1 LADAEPPEE
10 ARHAALDTP
19 PMLTLAPGR
28 ASVILEYSAKRQP
41 MTKLL
46 ELALDR
52 LSRQSAA
59 EQDRIARMILEDL
72 EAEAQ
77 WQDRF
82 RRSQDKLSAL
92 AESAR
97 REIARGDIVDRD
109 PADGPSE

>member
-1 LADAEPPEE
+1 
-10 ARHAALDTP
+10 
-19 PMLTLAPGR
+19 
-28 ASVILEYSAKRQP
+28 

-52 LSRQSAA
+52 QSRQSAA
-59 EQDRIARMILEDL
+59 EQDRIATMILDDL

-92 AESAR
+92 AEAAR
-97 REIARGDIVDRD
+97 REIARGDIVEHD
-109 PADGPSE
+109 PAAGTSE

>member
-1 LADAEPPEE
+1 
-10 ARHAALDTP
+10 
-19 PMLTLAPGR
+19 
-28 ASVILEYSAKRQP
+28 

-52 LSRQSAA
+52 LSHLSAA
-59 EQDRIARMILEDL
+59 EQDRIASMILEEL

-82 RRSQDKLSAL
+82 RQSQDQLAAL
-92 AESAR
+92 AKAAR
-97 REIARGDIVDRD
+97 REIARGEIVERD